1 MTTEP
6 SRIPAAEPLR
16 VDARNN
22 RTRIVEAA
30 RDLFATQGLDVT
42 MTDIARHSGVGVATL
57 YRRFPTKDS
66 LVTEAF
72 AEQIELCASVVADAL
87 ADPDPWRAFHTV
99 LEQVC
104 AMQAVDRG
112 FTGAFTSRFPDSA
125 TFDQLRAR
133 AEQGFG
139 ELADRAKASG
149 HLRADFT
156 FDDITLLLMANG
168 GIVADS
174 RRTALAA
181 SRRLVALMLHAFR
194 ATGAEPLP
202 PAPHL
207 GLQHVVR
214 PPAAH

>member
-6 SRIPAAEPLR
+6 SRIPTAEPLR

-30 RDLFATQGLDVT
+30 RELFAEQGLDVT

-57 YRRFPTKDS
+57 YRRFPTKES

-72 AEQIELCASVVADAL
+72 AEQIELCASVVDDAL
-87 ADPDPWRAFHTV
+87 ADPDPWRAFRTV

-104 AMQAVDRG
+104 AMQAVDKG
-112 FTGAFTSRFPDSA
+112 FTGAFISAFPDSTA
-125 TFDQLRAR
+125 FDRLRAR

-139 ELADRAKASG
+139 ELARRAKASG
-149 HLRADFT
+149 DLRADFT

-168 GIVADS
+168 GIITDS
-174 RRTALAA
+174 RHTALAA
-181 SRRLVALMLHAFR
+181 SRRLVSLMLHAFH
-194 ATGAEPLP
+194 ADDADPLP

-214 PPAAH
+214 PPPAR